1 MDDVQKQGPRRALG
15 SAAERGRK
23 GVFEVERVV
32 ITGMGAITPVG
43 NDVESYWA
51 ALKAGKCGIGPIT
64 RFDASEFKVKLAAE
78 VKDFDVTQYVDKREA
93 RRMDANCHFALAA
106 AQQAVDQ
113 AGLKEGSFDPYR
125 VGVIFGSGVGGLHV
139 TEEEIPK
146 LNEKGPGRV
155 SPLCIPEMIANMA
168 AAYISMRFGF
178 RGENFCPVSAC
189 ATGNHAIGEAMRAI
203 RHGYQDVVVCGGT
216 ENGIIPISMAGFQN
230 MKAVHLGDDP
240 SCASIPFDA
249 RRSGFVMGEG
259 AGCLVL
265 ESLTHAQARG
275 AAILAEVAGYGATGD
290 AYHIT
295 SPDPAC
301 DTAARAI
308 ANAIA
313 DAGLTPADVDYIN
326 AHGTSTP
333 LNEKY
338 ETLAIKKAFGEAAR
352 QVKVSSTKSMTG
364 HLLSGAAAIEAVA
377 CVMAIRDGVVP
388 PTIGYEQPDPEC
400 DLDVTPNQA
409 VSMPVRVAIS
419 NSLGFGGHNA
429 CILFKKV

>member
-1 MDDVQKQGPRRALG
+1 M
-15 SAAERGRK
+15 
-23 GVFEVERVV
+23 ERVV

-43 NDVESYWA
+43 NDVQTFWES
-51 ALKAGKCGIGPIT
+51 LKAGKCGVGPIT
-64 RFDASEFKVKLAAE
+64 KFDVTDYKVKLAAE

-93 RRMDANCHFALAA
+93 RRMDINCHFALAA

-113 AGLKEGSFDPYR
+113 AGLKEGNFDPYR
-125 VGVIFGSGVGGLHV
+125 AGVIYGSGVGGLAIA
-139 TEEEIPK
+139 EEEIPK
-146 LNEKGPGRV
+146 LNAKGPGRV

-178 RGENFCPVSAC
+178 KGENFCPVSAC
-189 ATGNHAIGEAMRAI
+189 ATANHSIGEAMRAI
-203 RHGYQDVVVCGGT
+203 RHGYQDVVLCGGT
-216 ENGIIPISMAGFQN
+216 ENGIIPIALAGFSN
-230 MKAVHLGDDP
+230 MKALHTGDDP
-240 SCASIPFDA
+240 ACASIPFDA

-275 AAILAEVAGYGATGD
+275 ATILAEVAGYGASGD

-295 SPDPAC
+295 SPAPEGDA
-301 DTAARAI
+301 AARAI
-308 ANAIA
+308 RGAIE

-338 ETLAIKKAFGEAAR
+338 ETIAIKKAFGDAAYK
-352 QVKVSSTKSMTG
+352 VKVSSTKSMTG
-364 HLLSGAAAIEAVA
+364 HLLGGAAAVEAIA
-377 CVMAIRDGVVP
+377 CVMAIRDGIIP
-388 PTIGYEQPDPEC
+388 PTIGYQEPDPEC
-400 DLDVTPNQA
+400 DLDITPNKA
-409 VSMPVRVAIS
+409 VEMPVNVAIS

>member
-1 MDDVQKQGPRRALG
+1 M
-15 SAAERGRK
+15 
-23 GVFEVERVV
+23 ERVV

-43 NDVESYWA
+43 YDVQTFWES
-51 ALKAGKCGIGPIT
+51 LKAGKCGIGPIT
-64 RFDASEFKVKLAAE
+64 KFDVSDYKVKLAAE

-93 RRMDANCHFALAA
+93 RRMDVNCHFALAA

-113 AGLKEGSFDPYR
+113 AGLKEGNFDPYR
-125 VGVIFGSGVGGLHV
+125 TGVIYGSGVGGLAV
-139 TEEEIPK
+139 AEEEIPK
-146 LNEKGPGRV
+146 LNAKGPGRV

-178 RGENFCPVSAC
+178 KGENFCPVSAC
-189 ATGNHAIGEAMRAI
+189 ATANHSIGEAMRAI
-203 RHGYQDVVVCGGT
+203 RHGYQDIVLCGGT
-216 ENGIIPISMAGFQN
+216 ENGIIPIALAGFSN
-230 MKAVHLGDDP
+230 MKALHTGDDP
-240 SCASIPFDA
+240 TCASIPFDA

-275 AAILAEVAGYGATGD
+275 ATILAEVAGYGASGD

-295 SPDPAC
+295 SPAPEGDA
-301 DTAARAI
+301 AARAI
-308 ANAIA
+308 RGAIE

-338 ETLAIKKAFGEAAR
+338 ETIAIKKAFGDAAYK
-352 QVKVSSTKSMTG
+352 VKVSSTKSMTG
-364 HLLSGAAAIEAVA
+364 HLLGGAAAVEAIA
-377 CVMAIRDGVVP
+377 CVMAIREGIIP
-388 PTIGYEQPDPEC
+388 PTIGYQEPDPEC
-400 DLDVTPNQA
+400 DLDITPNKA
-409 VSMPVRVAIS
+409 VEMPVNVAIS

>member
-1 MDDVQKQGPRRALG
+1 M
-15 SAAERGRK
+15 
-23 GVFEVERVV
+23 ERVV

-43 NDVESYWA
+43 NDVQTFWES
-51 ALKAGKCGIGPIT
+51 LKAGKCGIGPIT
-64 RFDASEFKVKLAAE
+64 KFDVSDYKVKLAAE

-93 RRMDANCHFALAA
+93 RRMDLNCHFALAA

-113 AGLKEGSFDPYR
+113 AGLKEGNFDPYR
-125 VGVIFGSGVGGLHV
+125 TGVIYGSGVGGLAV
-139 TEEEIPK
+139 AEEEIPK

-178 RGENFCPVSAC
+178 KGENFCPVSAC
-189 ATGNHAIGEAMRAI
+189 ATANHSIGEAMRAI
-203 RHGYQDVVVCGGT
+203 RHGYQDIVLCGGT
-216 ENGIIPISMAGFQN
+216 ENGIIPIALAGFSN
-230 MKAVHLGDDP
+230 MKALHTGDDP
-240 SCASIPFDA
+240 ACASIPFDA

-275 AAILAEVAGYGATGD
+275 ATILAEVAGYGASGD

-295 SPDPAC
+295 SPAPEGDA
-301 DTAARAI
+301 AARAI
-308 ANAIA
+308 RGAIE

-338 ETLAIKKAFGEAAR
+338 ETIAIKKAFGDAAYK
-352 QVKVSSTKSMTG
+352 VKVSSTKSMTG
-364 HLLSGAAAIEAVA
+364 HLLGGAAAVEAIA
-377 CVMAIRDGVVP
+377 CVMAIREGIIP
-388 PTIGYEQPDPEC
+388 PTIGYQEPDPEC
-400 DLDVTPNQA
+400 DLDITPNKA
-409 VSMPVRVAIS
+409 VEMPVNVAIS